1 LYILR
6 GENVVLLG
14 EIDVTLEEG
23 NPSLHRVS
31 YEEILEAERLES
43 EAAGEKEPES
53 ITQKKTWTFEIDL

>member
-1 LYILR
+1 M
-6 GENVVLLG
+6 
-14 EIDVTLEEG
+14 TLEEG